1 MGGMIRCE
9 GGEREG
15 KEGRGD
21 KTIGRARPLARP
33 LDHDKNKTG
42 SPRAGGKFCVLG
54 EMYHR
59 DGCLHDGITMGGR
72 SFCSQIPTWRED
84 ENAIRFRQTCRGPS
98 RLRIDARIAAP
109 LSSKLAYDLGRG
121 LRETWVVASAAHRTW
136 PRTSTPKAASVFSL
150 SHLARCAGSERTGQR
165 SQNCPFFARRQL
177 GVGDHA
183 THRVYI
189 VNQRGHHP

>member
-1 MGGMIRCE
+1 MFWVKCTTGMDACMT
-9 GGEREG
+9 
-15 KEGRGD
+15 KL
-21 KTIGRARPLARP
+21 PW
-33 LDHDKNKTG
+33 
-42 SPRAGGKFCVLG
+42 
-54 EMYHR
+54 
-59 DGCLHDGITMGGR
+59 GR

-183 THRVYI
+183 TIPMARNREQNR
-189 VNQRGHHP
+189 NQETRMLYVIYFLCLLG

>member
-1 MGGMIRCE
+1 MREEERKRGRNDGGLGGMIRCE

-59 DGCLHDGITMGGR
+59 DGCLHDEITMGDVPFVRRFPRGERMKMR
-72 SFCSQIPTWRED
+72 SDFAKP
-84 ENAIRFRQTCRGPS
+84 A
-98 RLRIDARIAAP
+98 
-109 LSSKLAYDLGRG
+109 
-121 LRETWVVASAAHRTW
+121 AAH
-136 PRTSTPKAASVFSL
+136 PDS
-150 SHLARCAGSERTGQR
+150 G
-165 SQNCPFFARRQL
+165 
-177 GVGDHA
+177 
-183 THRVYI
+183 
-189 VNQRGHHP
+189 